1 MRTFR
6 IFSVL
11 LLSVI
16 AMPGWADA
24 PSLASASVRV
34 EAGGGVHVAEAV
46 VEAVRQSVI
55 SAQVSGRITALSVKA
70 GDIVRKGQVLV
81 RIDAQAATQQVTASQ
96 AQVEESKAQ
105 LDVARKTL
113 ERQRQLFRQH
123 YISQAAFDQ
132 AEAQFKVTEAGV
144 RGSIAQAGAATTQ
157 TGFYSLAAPFDGVVA
172 EVSTEQGD
180 MAMPGKPLLTVFDP
194 AAMRVV
200 ATLPQSRVAGLVDKA
215 EVRIELSALPEAQR
229 QQIARSVTVLPMADA
244 ATHTVQVRLG
254 LPSGLAGLVPGMFAR
269 ASFSL
274 QGDGRRRLLV
284 PAQAVVRRS
293 ELEAVYVLKDS
304 RAQLRQVRLG
314 KPVGNDIEIL
324 AGLEGNERVA
334 LDPVAAS
341 RLR

>member
-1 MRTFR
+1 MRTYKA
-6 IFSVL
+6 ILVAVL
-11 LLSVI
+11 TLATGLVR
-16 AMPGWADA
+16 AAEP
-24 PSLASASVRV
+24 ASAAVRV
-34 EAGGGVHVAEAV
+34 ETGGGLHVAEAV

-55 SAQVSGRITALSVKA
+55 SAQVSGRITLLAVKA
-70 GDIVRKGQVLV
+70 GDTVRKGQVLV

-96 AQVEESKAQ
+96 AQVEEAKAQ

-113 ERQRQLFRQH
+113 ERQRQLFRQQ
-123 YISQAAFDQ
+123 YISQAALDQ
-132 AEAQFKVTEAGV
+132 AEAQFKVTEAGL
-144 RGSIAQAGAATTQ
+144 RGSIAQVGAATTQ
-157 TGFYSLAAPFDGVVA
+157 TGFYTLAAPFDGVVA
-172 EVSTEQGD
+172 EVSSEQGD

-200 ATLPQSRVAGLVDKA
+200 ATLPQSRVAGLADKA

-229 QQIARSVTVLPMADA
+229 QQIARSVTVLPTADA

-284 PAQAVVRRS
+284 PVQAVVRRS
-293 ELEAVYVLKDS
+293 ELEAVYVLNQG

-314 KPVGNDIEIL
+314 KPVGNEVEVL
-324 AGLEGNERVA
+324 TGLDGSERVA

-341 RLR
+341 RIR

>member
-1 MRTFR
+1 M
-6 IFSVL
+6 L
-11 LLSVI
+11 LLSVT

-46 VEAVRQSVI
+46 VEAVHQSVI

-96 AQVEESKAQ
+96 AQVEEAKAQ

-172 EVSTEQGD
+172 EVSSEQGD

-200 ATLPQSRVAGLVDKA
+200 ATLPQSRVAGSLWT
-215 EVRIELSALPEAQR
+215 RQR
-229 QQIARSVTVLPMADA
+229 
-244 ATHTVQVRLG
+244 
-254 LPSGLAGLVPGMFAR
+254 FAS
-269 ASFSL
+269 SF
-274 QGDGRRRLLV
+274 
-284 PAQAVVRRS
+284 PPCPRRS
-293 ELEAVYVLKDS
+293 
-304 RAQLRQVRLG
+304 
-314 KPVGNDIEIL
+314 
-324 AGLEGNERVA
+324 
-334 LDPVAAS
+334 AS
-341 RLR
+341 RLRAASRSCRRQMPRRIPCRFDSVCQVVWRVSCRECLPAPASACKAMAGVACWCRHKPWCGAVSWRRCMS